1 MTLKHKNFTIF
12 PLILRQ
18 IDAEKTHF
26 QPAKTQKMT
35 ISQDD
40 RIKNF
45 DVLYEEKMMAPIQ
58 NHTKYDFG
66 T

>member
-1 MTLKHKNFTIF
+1 LFSYPQK
-12 PLILRQ
+12 
-18 IDAEKTHF
+18 IDAEETDF
-26 QPAKTQKMT
+26 QPAKTQKIT

-45 DVLYEEKMMAPIQ
+45 EVIYEEKMMAPIQ
-58 NHTKYDFG
+58 NHTKHDFE

>member
-1 MTLKHKNFTIF
+1 MTLKHINFTIF
-12 PLILRQ
+12 PLNLRE
-18 IDAEKTHF
+18 IYAEKTHF
-26 QPAKTQKMT
+26 QRAKTQKMT

-45 DVLYEEKMMAPIQ
+45 EVIYEEQMMAPIQ
-58 NHTKYDFG
+58 KHTKHDFE